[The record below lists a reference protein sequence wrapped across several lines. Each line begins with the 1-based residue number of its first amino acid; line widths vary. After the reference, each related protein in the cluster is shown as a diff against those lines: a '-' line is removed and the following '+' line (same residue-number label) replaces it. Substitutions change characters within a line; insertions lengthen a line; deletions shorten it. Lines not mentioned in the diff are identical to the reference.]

1 MHKIYQPII
10 LKIHSMTKQI
20 RSKNKCK
27 SVKLLLI
34 LGIILFNL
42 SLIQAQ
48 TYPPSCV
55 VTMPFNNAY
64 FKEKSDVEIHIYSTD
79 FGKSTNNGTVASVE
93 LFNGNTLLAKITKHK
108 DYTYTYIWKNVAKG
122 TYTLKAKAIND
133 KGVAF
138 TSVGVIINVGT
149 KEVTPLGL
157 SAGKGKYL
165 ANIHQISESANYDQY
180 WNGVTSENSC
190 KWGLMEATRGVMTTD
205 NADAAY
211 NYAKDRN
218 MVFRFHAAVWASQF
232 PQWLLTLSTEEAKAE
247 VVKRLKY
254 IAEKYPLSDQID
266 LLNEQLGNHQKDNQ
280 KFRDLFG
287 GPGTKPDDY
296 GWQIWLFEQGR
307 KYLPNTKLV
316 LNDYGLEG
324 DTKAIQS
331 QLELFKVL
339 RDRGIVDGFGTQA
352 HAFNVDKPSAETIKT
367 SIDLMATAGLPIY
380 VTELD
385 MNGGTKGKQI
395 DDSLQLMSFKKVF
408 PLFWEHPAVA
418 GITFWGYISGTTW
431 INGTGFVSKEGI
443 ENPSMIWLK
452 EYMSSRPNVGYPM
465 GLQNKNKK

>member
-1 MHKIYQPII
+1 MKKY
-10 LKIHSMTKQI
+10 LSTKLV
-20 RSKNKCK
+20 
-27 SVKLLLI
+27 SVLVVLLLSVT
-34 LGIILFNL
+34 LT
-42 SLIQAQ
+42 QAQ

-55 VTMPFNNAY
+55 VTTPFSNSY
-64 FKEKSDVEIHIYSTD
+64 FKAGSDVEIHVFSTD
-79 FGKSTNNGTVASVE
+79 FGKSANNGTVASVE
-93 LFNGNTLLAKITKHK
+93 FYNGTTLLGKVAKQTNN
-108 DYTYTYIWKNVAKG
+108 TYKYIWKNVKSG
-122 TYTLKAKAIND
+122 TYTLKAKATND

-149 KEVTPLGL
+149 KEATALGL

-165 ANIHQISESANYDQY
+165 ANIQQLTESVNYDVY
-180 WNGVTSENSC
+180 WNGVTSENAC
-190 KWGLMEATRGVMTTD
+190 KWGLMEATRGVLTTE

-218 MVFRFHAAVWASQF
+218 MIFRFHAGVWASQF

-247 VVKRLKY
+247 VVKRLQY
-254 IAEKYPLSDQID
+254 IAKNYPLADQID

-287 GPGTKPDDY
+287 GPGTKPEDY

-307 KYLPNTKLV
+307 KYFPNTKLV

-324 DTKAIQS
+324 DTKAIKS

-352 HAFNVDKPSAETIKT
+352 HAFNVDKPSADVIKE

-385 MNGGTKGKQI
+385 MNGGTRGKQI
-395 DDSLQLMSFKKVF
+395 DDSLQLASFKKVF
-408 PLFWEHPAVA
+408 PVFWEHPAVA
-418 GITFWGYISGTTW
+418 GITFWGYIIDTTW
-431 INGTGFVSKEGI
+431 INGTGFVSKSGV

-452 EYMSSRPNVGYPM
+452 EYMLARPNVGYPM
-465 GLQNKNKK
+465 NISSNKKKK